1 MLPQFIENLQRKRS
15 NYSHPD
21 QATSQANSLILLSSG
36 IYTEEER
43 FIFELLQNAVDAHD
57 NFNGF
62 LDIKILLES
71 DYLIFMHNGAPFS
84 ERDIEGLCDVGN
96 GNKMKDANKIGYKG
110 IGFKSVFMRSNDVT
124 VESGGYCF
132 KFNKEYWSDYWDKNW
147 NTTEYGE
154 RDIEKKYAMPWQIIP
169 IEACPPVEIT
179 TDGYNVATY
188 IKLTHSSSI
197 EKKILSLLSNSKFL
211 LFLKSDYIKMTF
223 IVEGNVRVRIEK
235 SKVNG
240 QVVLSSNGTEDSRWL
255 IYCNDK
261 VEVPENLRNL
271 INADINTP
279 DKLKDAKT
287 FDLSFAVAL
296 GKNNKPQRL
305 EKDES
310 LIFTYLPT
318 SYRFGNDGFPFLV
331 NANFITDAGRQQ
343 LHKDSEWNK
352 LIFSKIPS
360 EFLTWMKGLS
370 TIYDNYWEVLPEK
383 SYGSA
388 NPLESIYED
397 MMKEAIAKIAFIPR
411 KDDASK
417 KILASGAFMDRMGVS
432 DAISSTA
439 LVGHINR
446 TYDHSFN
453 VTDQIATI
461 WKGSRI
467 LANYGVFIFD
477 KRKINGLFDDVEVFS
492 NLTTDLDIKLVNFL
506 YEYYQQNPSEQNELV
521 GILQKTKFLLD
532 ETLQLCMP
540 DELFYPSS
548 YKQQNQLA
556 TDAKILHSDVY
567 DLMKSNT
574 YILDWLSSLGIETL
588 SDITFIKNVICQS
601 GYITKE
607 NTIDVVRFLYRVNQ
621 RVNIFN
627 EVGSYYLNKLLF
639 LSKQGCMMEAS
650 ALYLGSVYSPTDD
663 LETIY
668 NGDIYISEDYCDDDF
683 VEYGRFFKKFGVND
697 SIRVKSLQFRENSD
711 VYCKLKDYVSYAE
724 KHEYNH
730 SSWTGGDYY
739 MSLFLYKHKI
749 RTANQYM

>member
-397 MMKEAIAKIAFIPR
+397 MMKEAIAKIAEQVKLTDESATKIQSAVSLITSIAEETNLLSLNASIEAARAGEAGKGFAVVASEIQKLAEESSDSAKTIEDVVNNLLSESKTTVEAMKEVEIIIEEQQQKLEETKEKF
-411 KDDASK
+411 KDVNDGIASSSVETNNISDRTEECNESRNK
-417 KILASGAFMDRMGVS
+417 VVDVVNSLVAIAQENSASTEET
-432 DAISSTA
+432 TA
-439 LVGHINR
+439 SMEELN
-446 TYDHSFN
+446 
-453 VTDQIATI
+453 ATI
-461 WKGSRI
+461 NLVSNQADDLLN
-467 LANYGVFIFD
+467 LAHA
-477 KRKINGLFDDVEVFS
+477 
-492 NLTTDLDIKLVNFL
+492 
-506 YEYYQQNPSEQNELV
+506 
-521 GILQKTKFLLD
+521 LQ
-532 ETLQLCMP
+532 
-540 DELFYPSS
+540 DEL
-548 YKQQNQLA
+548 
-556 TDAKILHSDVY
+556 
-567 DLMKSNT
+567 
-574 YILDWLSSLGIETL
+574 
-588 SDITFIKNVICQS
+588 
-601 GYITKE
+601 GY
-607 NTIDVVRFLYRVNQ
+607 
-621 RVNIFN
+621 
-627 EVGSYYLNKLLF
+627 
-639 LSKQGCMMEAS
+639 
-650 ALYLGSVYSPTDD
+650 
-663 LETIY
+663 
-668 NGDIYISEDYCDDDF
+668 
-683 VEYGRFFKKFGVND
+683 FK
-697 SIRVKSLQFRENSD
+697 
-711 VYCKLKDYVSYAE
+711 
-724 KHEYNH
+724 
-730 SSWTGGDYY
+730 
-739 MSLFLYKHKI
+739 M
-749 RTANQYM
+749 